1 MARIASVTIPN
12 EKQVWIAVTYV
23 QGIGCTTSKA
33 ILAEAK
39 IEPTTRV
46 KDLTE
51 AEVQKIND
59 LISAKCTVEGDLK
72 RLVTN
77 NIKRLKDINSYK
89 GVRHKAGLPVNGQ
102 RTRTNARTRKGK
114 AIAVG
119 GAQPKAASKTQDLG
133 V

>member
-12 EKQVWIAVTYV
+12 EKQVWIALTYV
-23 QGIGCTTSKA
+23 YGIGRTTSKA

-51 AEVQKIND
+51 AEIQKIND
-59 LISAKCTVEGDLK
+59 LISSNQTVEGDLK

-119 GAQPKAASKTQDLG
+119 GAQPKAASKT
-133 V
+133 

>member
-1 MARIASVTIPN
+1 MARIANVTIPS
-12 EKQVWIAVTYV
+12 EKQVWISLTSVY
-23 QGIGCTTSKA
+23 GIGRTTSKA
-33 ILAEAK
+33 ILAEAGVQ
-39 IEPTTRV
+39 PTTRV

-102 RTRTNARTRKGK
+102 RTRTNARTRKGR

-119 GAQPKAASKTQDLG
+119 GAQPKAASKT
-133 V
+133 

>member
-1 MARIASVTIPN
+1 MARIANVTIPS
-12 EKQVWIAVTYV
+12 EKQVWIALTYV
-23 QGIGCTTSKA
+23 YGIGRATSKA

-59 LISAKCTVEGDLK
+59 LVGKDATVEGDLK

-89 GVRHKAGLPVNGQ
+89 GIRHKAGLPVNGQ

-119 GAQPKAASKTQDLG
+119 GAQPKAASKT
-133 V
+133 

>member
-12 EKQVWIAVTYV
+12 DKQVWIALTSVY
-23 QGIGCTTSKA
+23 GIGQTTSKA

-51 AEVQKIND
+51 AEIQKIND
-59 LISAKCTVEGDLK
+59 LISSNQTVEGDLK

-119 GAQPKAASKTQDLG
+119 GAQPKAASKT
-133 V
+133 

>member
-1 MARIASVTIPN
+1 MARIASVVIPS
-12 EKQVWIAVTYV
+12 EKQVWIALTYV
-23 QGIGCTTSKA
+23 YGIGVTTSKA

-51 AEVQKIND
+51 ADEQKLND
-59 LISAKCTVEGDLK
+59 IISKYTVEGDLK

-77 NIKRLKDINSYK
+77 NIKRIKDINSYK
-89 GVRHKAGLPVNGQ
+89 GLRHKAGLPVNGQ

-119 GAQPKAASKTQDLG
+119 GAQPKAASKT
-133 V
+133 

>member
-12 EKQVWIAVTYV
+12 EKQVWIALTYV
-23 QGIGCTTSKA
+23 YGIGCTTSKA

-51 AEVQKIND
+51 ADIQKIND
-59 LISAKCTVEGDLK
+59 LISNKYAVEGDLK

-119 GAQPKAASKTQDLG
+119 GAQPKAASKT
-133 V
+133 

>member
-12 EKQVWIAVTYV
+12 EKQVWIALTYV
-23 QGIGCTTSKA
+23 YGIGCTTSKA

-51 AEVQKIND
+51 AEIQKIND
-59 LISAKCTVEGDLK
+59 LIGSQVTVEGDLR

-119 GAQPKAASKTQDLG
+119 GAQPKAASKT
-133 V
+133 